1 MTDLRELYQEVIIDH
16 SRNPR
21 NFGKLDAADRI
32 ARGNNPLCGDK
43 LTLYLK
49 LDENDVITDVSFE
62 GAGCAISISSASLM
76 TEMLKGKTLQ
86 QAEALFQ
93 AFHGLIM
100 GENTPDRDAGLGK
113 LKVLE
118 GVKAFPSRVKCATLA
133 WHMLHAALEKATQP
147 VSTE

>member
-1 MTDLRELYQEVIIDH
+1 MDLRELYQEVIIDH

-32 ARGNNPLCGDK
+32 TQGNNPLCGDK

-49 LDENDVITDVSFE
+49 VDENDLITGVSFE
-62 GAGCAISISSASLM
+62 GIGCAISISSASLM
-76 TEMLKGKTLQ
+76 TEMLKGKTLR
-86 QAEALFQ
+86 QAEELFQ

-100 GENTPDRDAGLGK
+100 GEKTPDQDAGLGK

-118 GVKAFPSRVKCATLA
+118 GVKSFPSRVKCATLA
-133 WHMLHAALEKATQP
+133 WHMLHAALEKVAQP